1 MGIDA
6 KSKVIPIRHTKSRNR
21 LCDFEVTNNN
31 RIMLVDVERDR
42 FGNKETY
49 REDITDYVLK
59 MSKMITKQ
67 GLLQV
72 GA

>member
-1 MGIDA
+1 MGRE
-6 KSKVIPIRHTKSRNR
+6 KNLQTIPVRHTKSRSR

-59 MSKMITKQ
+59 MSKMITK
-67 GLLQV
+67 
-72 GA
+72 